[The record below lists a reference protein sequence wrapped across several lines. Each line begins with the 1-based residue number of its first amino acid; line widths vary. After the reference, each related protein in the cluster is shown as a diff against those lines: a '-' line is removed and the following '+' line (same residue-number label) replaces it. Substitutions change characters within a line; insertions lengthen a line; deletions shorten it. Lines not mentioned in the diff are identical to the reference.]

1 MSAHPEAAGT
11 APHPAAYLALFI
23 PFGVTS
29 GFLSIALAYQLTQ
42 AGMSAGAVAGLIA
55 LSYVPHTWKV
65 LWAPLVDTTF
75 TRKRWY
81 LASNGLSCAGIWG
94 SGVLATG
101 GSSAAALTAMVFVAS
116 LASTLVAMAID
127 GLMSA
132 GVPDAQR
139 GRASGWAQAGNLGG
153 MGLGGG
159 LALWLMQSAGW
170 GSGTAGALL
179 AVLCLSCGAALWAVN
194 EPPRPAQVGT
204 RPGVVAHARA
214 LLQDVLA
221 LVRSRPG
228 TLALML
234 CFLPI
239 GCGAA
244 GNMWSVVADS
254 WHASADTVA
263 WANGAVSGLVSALGC
278 LVGGWLCDRMDRR
291 TAFCVFGLVLVACA
305 LAMAAA
311 PRTSLQFVLW
321 LQVYAFGLGLSY
333 AAYSAVVLEA
343 IGRSS
348 GATKFSLLGSLAN
361 MPIAYV
367 TVLDGWAYERWGATG
382 MLLADATSGVA
393 GVLVFLLAVV
403 LTRKPQVMPAQA
415 GIRDATGHGLPPA
428 RE

>member
-1 MSAHPEAAGT
+1 MSPHPEATGT
-11 APHPAAYLALFI
+11 ATHPAAYLALFI
-23 PFGVTS
+23 PFGVTP
-29 GFLSIALAYQLTQ
+29 GFLSIALAYQLNQ

-55 LSYVPHTWKV
+55 LSYLPHTWKV
-65 LWAPLVDTTF
+65 LWAPLVDTSF

-81 LASNGLSCAGIWG
+81 LASNGLSSAGIWG
-94 SGVLATG
+94 SGVLASG
-101 GSSAAALTAMVFVAS
+101 GHSTAALTAMVFVAS

-127 GLMSA
+127 GLMSTS
-132 GVPDAQR
+132 VPDAQR

-153 MGLGGG
+153 VGLGGG

-179 AVLCLSCGAALWAVN
+179 AVLCLLCGTALWAVH
-194 EPPRPAQVGT
+194 EPPRPAHTGA
-204 RPGVVAHARA
+204 RPSVVAHARA
-214 LLQDVLA
+214 LAQDVLA

-228 TLALML
+228 TLALVI

-239 GCGAA
+239 GSGAA
-244 GNMWSVVADS
+244 GNMWSVVADR

-278 LVGGWLCDRMDRR
+278 LAGGWLCDRMDRR
-291 TAFCVFGLVLVACA
+291 TAYCIFGLVLVSCA

-348 GATKFSLLGSLAN
+348 GATKFSLLASLAN

-382 MLLADATSGVA
+382 MLLADAASGLA
-393 GVLVFLLAVV
+393 GVLVFLLVV
-403 LTRKPQVMPAQA
+403 MLTRKRHAIPAQA
-415 GIRDATGHGLPPA
+415 GIHDRPNAGFPPA